1 MTTNKSKSTINNAA
15 VYFVNELRPAYDICY
30 KLTSEPIELMD
41 DLTGLDK
48 KSTESILKK
57 FIKKREDF
65 NKRNQKARDVSDIKK
80 EIEKCKLNI
89 DKVDFLMSTDKKKE
103 VTILYDVN
111 GIFANA

>member
-65 NKRNQKARDVSDIKK
+65 NKRNQKARDVLDIKK
-80 EIEKCKLNI
+80 ETFEKLKFEMDGWTLKELDNEINNVLQQLKIKL
-89 DKVDFLMSTDKKKE
+89 F
-103 VTILYDVN
+103 
-111 GIFANA
+111 